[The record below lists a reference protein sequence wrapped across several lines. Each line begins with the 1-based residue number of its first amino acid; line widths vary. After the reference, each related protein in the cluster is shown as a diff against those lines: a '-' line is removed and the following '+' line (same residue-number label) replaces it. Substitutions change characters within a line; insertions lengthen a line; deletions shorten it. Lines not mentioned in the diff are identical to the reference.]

1 MSDPREVLT
10 ALRSAKTN
18 KRPGDIVVKGVVV
31 ATARDTDA
39 GFFVEL
45 TSATRKLLDDA
56 GLMPWGSYR

>member
-10 ALRSAKTN
+10 ALWTAKTN
-18 KRPGDIVVKGVVV
+18 KRPGDITVRGVIV
-31 ATARDTDA
+31 ASAQDTDA

-45 TSATRKLLDDA
+45 TSATRKFLDDA